1 MRSLLLGAK
10 PLGLQRRKRRRHL
23 PQFAAAASID
33 SAAPCSSSDKV
44 TATAALGSLAVPPVE
59 MRVGS
64 ALTLLLVAS
73 EGMSR
78 DERLAPMLCCHLSR
92 RSRSSIPSVVRLA
105 AGEPDA
111 RRQAADYGEQ
121 QEGAAPK
128 QLER

>member
-10 PLGLQRRKRRRHL
+10 PLVLQRRKRRCHL

-92 RSRSSIPSVVRLA
+92 RACRSIPSVRLA